1 MVLRIMRRALAA
13 SFVFVL
19 TIVAYGFVSQEKML
33 SLLVILTSIMFT
45 LYMLEQCSQLEDIV
59 RGAPED
65 ED

>member
-19 TIVAYGFVSQEKML
+19 TIVVFGFISQEKML
-33 SLLVILTSIMFT
+33 SLLVILTSIMFA